1 MTSSPERG
9 ASPARQVLVDFDTLQ
24 VTVIS
29 GVDRITHPLGSPGAF
44 DAVARAWVRV
54 AWEAKHDYTFTWL
67 GRPVIQLPDDLIRAQ
82 EAIWLVRPDVIVE
95 TGVAHGGS
103 LVFLASLCRLM
114 GTGRVIGVDIQIRP
128 HNRAAIEAH
137 FLSPLITLV
146 EGSSVERET
155 VERVRALV
163 RPGERVMVFLD
174 SNHTKAHVTAELDA
188 YAEFVSDGS
197 YVVVADGVMEELADS
212 PRAGADWDWNNPAE
226 AAREFL
232 ARRPDFAL
240 EPPRW
245 PFNESAGLLSG
256 GATHWTGGWLRRR
269 SIVPR

>member
-1 MTSSPERG
+1 VTSSPERG
-9 ASPARQVLVDFDTLQ
+9 VSRARQVLVDFDTLQ

-29 GVDRITHPLGSPGAF
+29 GADRVTHPLASPGAF
-44 DAVARAWVRV
+44 DAVARAWVRA
-54 AWEAKHDYTFTWL
+54 AWEVKHDYTFTWL

-103 LVFLASLCRLM
+103 LVFLASLCRLL

-146 EGSSVERET
+146 EGSSVQQET
-155 VERVRALV
+155 VDRVRALV
-163 RPGERVMVFLD
+163 KPGERVMVFLD
-174 SNHTKAHVTAELDA
+174 SNHTKAHVAAELDA
-188 YAEFVSDGS
+188 YADLVSDGS
-197 YVVVADGVMEELADS
+197 YVVVADGVMEQLADS

-240 EPPRW
+240 DPPRW

-256 GATHWTGGWLRRR
+256 GATHWVGGWLRRR
-269 SIVPR
+269 SMPAR

>member
-1 MTSSPERG
+1 VTSSPERG
-9 ASPARQVLVDFDTLQ
+9 VSRARQVLVDFEALQ

-29 GVDRITHPLGSPGAF
+29 GAGRVTHPLASADAF
-44 DAVARAWVRV
+44 DAVARAWVRA
-54 AWEAKHDYTFTWL
+54 AWEVKHDYTFTWL
-67 GRPVIQLPDDLIRAQ
+67 GRPIIQLPEDLIRAQ
-82 EAIWLVRPDVIVE
+82 EAICLIRPDVIVE

-103 LVFLASLCRLM
+103 LVFLASLCRLV

-163 RPGERVMVFLD
+163 QPGELVMVFLD

-188 YAEFVSDGS
+188 YADLVSEGS
-197 YVVVADGVMEELADS
+197 YVVVADGVMEQLADS

-226 AAREFL
+226 AARDFL

-256 GATHWTGGWLRRR
+256 GATHWVGGWLRRR
-269 SIVPR
+269 SMPPR